1 MNNTN
6 YFKLFYIIYINFK
19 MSSYYNIF
27 KDTEF
32 ITQNTNTENTYK
44 FLQKICQKGGNIN
57 GLIYEDIDTNV
68 NISKLKLS
76 KTTSDSNSNKFTNSC
91 KQSRVQNFK
100 QPMIQIGGFY
110 IQL

>member
-1 MNNTN
+1 
-6 YFKLFYIIYINFK
+6 

-32 ITQNTNTENTYK
+32 ITQNTDSKNTYK
-44 FLQKICQKGGNIN
+44 LLKKIYQQGGNTN
-57 GLIYEDIDTNV
+57 DLIYEDINTNLD
-68 NISKLKLS
+68 ISKLKLS
-76 KTTSDSNSNKFTNSC
+76 KQKINTDLNSKFINSC
-91 KQSRVQNFK
+91 KQSKVQNFK

>member
-1 MNNTN
+1 
-6 YFKLFYIIYINFK
+6 

-32 ITQNTNTENTYK
+32 ITQNTDSKNTYK
-44 FLQKICQKGGNIN
+44 LLKKIYQKGGNMN
-57 GLIYEDIDTNV
+57 DLIYEDIDTDAD
-68 NISKLKLS
+68 ISKLKLS
-76 KTTSDSNSNKFTNSC
+76 KTNYDSNSNKFINSC
-91 KQSRVQNFK
+91 KQSKVQNFK

>member
-1 MNNTN
+1 
-6 YFKLFYIIYINFK
+6 

-32 ITQNTNTENTYK
+32 ITQNTDSKNTYK
-44 FLQKICQKGGNIN
+44 LLKKIYQQGGNTN
-57 GLIYEDIDTNV
+57 DLIYEDIETNLD
-68 NISKLKLS
+68 ISKLKLS
-76 KTTSDSNSNKFTNSC
+76 KQKINADLNSKFINSC
-91 KQSRVQNFK
+91 KQSKVQNFK

>member
-1 MNNTN
+1 
-6 YFKLFYIIYINFK
+6 

-32 ITQNTNTENTYK
+32 IIQNTNSNQTYK
-44 FLQKICQKGGNIN
+44 LLKQSYQNGGNAMN
-57 GLIYEDIDTNV
+57 LIYEGANHNSTLKV
-68 NISKLKLS
+68 SKNE
-76 KTTSDSNSNKFTNSC
+76 TTHASNDKFIKSC
-91 KQSRVQNFK
+91 KQSKTQHFK

>member
-1 MNNTN
+1 
-6 YFKLFYIIYINFK
+6 

-32 ITQNTNTENTYK
+32 TIQNTDSNQIYK
-44 FLQKICQKGGNIN
+44 LFKPSYQNGGNIN
-57 GLIYEDIDTNV
+57 DIIYEDTD
-68 NISKLKLS
+68 ISKQQFS
-76 KTTSDSNSNKFTNSC
+76 KKEMIKNKNNKFRKSC
-91 KQSRVQNFK
+91 QQSRIQNFK

>member
-1 MNNTN
+1 
-6 YFKLFYIIYINFK
+6 

-32 ITQNTNTENTYK
+32 ITQNTDSKNTYK
-44 FLQKICQKGGNIN
+44 LLRKIYQQGGNTN
-57 GLIYEDIDTNV
+57 DVIYEDIDTNLD
-68 NISKLKLS
+68 ISKQKINADLNS
-76 KTTSDSNSNKFTNSC
+76 KFINSC
-91 KQSRVQNFK
+91 KQSKVQNFK

>member
-1 MNNTN
+1 
-6 YFKLFYIIYINFK
+6 

-32 ITQNTNTENTYK
+32 ITQNTDSKNTYK
-44 FLQKICQKGGNIN
+44 LLKKIYQQGGNMKD
-57 GLIYEDIDTNV
+57 LIYEDINDNEH
-68 NISKLKLS
+68 ISKLKLS
-76 KTTSDSNSNKFTNSC
+76 KTNSDSNSNKFINSC
-91 KQSRVQNFK
+91 KQSKVQNFK

>member
-1 MNNTN
+1 
-6 YFKLFYIIYINFK
+6 

-32 ITQNTNTENTYK
+32 ITQNTNSKNTYK
-44 FLQKICQKGGNIN
+44 LLKKIYQQGGNTTD
-57 GLIYEDIDTNV
+57 LIYEDIDSNAD
-68 NISKLKLS
+68 ISKLKLS
-76 KTTSDSNSNKFTNSC
+76 KQKTEYNSNSNKFINSC
-91 KQSRVQNFK
+91 KQSKVQNFK

>member
-1 MNNTN
+1 
-6 YFKLFYIIYINFK
+6 

-32 ITQNTNTENTYK
+32 TIQNTDSNVNIHKLIKPLY
-44 FLQKICQKGGNIN
+44 QSGGNMKDV
-57 GLIYEDIDTNV
+57 IYEDMND
-68 NISKLKLS
+68 ISKQQFS
-76 KTTSDSNSNKFTNSC
+76 KNQTKNIKFRKSC
-91 KQSRVQNFK
+91 QQPIIQNFK

>member
-1 MNNTN
+1 
-6 YFKLFYIIYINFK
+6 

-32 ITQNTNTENTYK
+32 VIQNTDSKNTYK
-44 FLQKICQKGGNIN
+44 LLKKIYQQGGNTN
-57 GLIYEDIDTNV
+57 DLIYEDIDTNLD
-68 NISKLKLS
+68 ISKLKLS
-76 KTTSDSNSNKFTNSC
+76 KQRTHYNSNSNKFINSC
-91 KQSRVQNFK
+91 KQSKVQNFK

>member
-1 MNNTN
+1 
-6 YFKLFYIIYINFK
+6 

-32 ITQNTNTENTYK
+32 TIQNTDSNINIYDQFK
-44 FLQKICQKGGNIN
+44 SSHQNGGNIN
-57 GLIYEDIDTNV
+57 HLIYEDTND
-68 NISKLKLS
+68 ISKAQFS
-76 KTTSDSNSNKFTNSC
+76 KKEQNNKNSTFRKSC
-91 KQSRVQNFK
+91 QQPIIQNFK

>member
-1 MNNTN
+1 
-6 YFKLFYIIYINFK
+6 

-32 ITQNTNTENTYK
+32 ITQNTDSKNTYK
-44 FLQKICQKGGNIN
+44 LLKKIYQQGGNTN
-57 GLIYEDIDTNV
+57 DLIYEDIDTDAD
-68 NISKLKLS
+68 ISKLKLS
-76 KTTSDSNSNKFTNSC
+76 KTNSDSNSNKFINSC
-91 KQSRVQNFK
+91 KQSKVQNFK

>member
-1 MNNTN
+1 
-6 YFKLFYIIYINFK
+6 

-32 ITQNTNTENTYK
+32 TIQNTDSN
-44 FLQKICQKGGNIN
+44 GNIYKLFKPSYQN
-57 GLIYEDIDTNV
+57 GGKINDLIYEDTND
-68 NISKLKLS
+68 ISKIQFS
-76 KTTSDSNSNKFTNSC
+76 KNESDNKNKMKNSKFRKSC
-91 KQSRVQNFK
+91 NQPIIQNFK

>member
-1 MNNTN
+1 
-6 YFKLFYIIYINFK
+6 

-32 ITQNTNTENTYK
+32 TIQNTDSNVNIHKLFKPSY
-44 FLQKICQKGGNIN
+44 QSGGNIN
-57 GLIYEDIDTNV
+57 DLIYEDTD
-68 NISKLKLS
+68 ISKQQFS
-76 KTTSDSNSNKFTNSC
+76 KKEPNNKNKNSKFRKSC
-91 KQSRVQNFK
+91 QQSRIQNFK

>member
-1 MNNTN
+1 
-6 YFKLFYIIYINFK
+6 

-44 FLQKICQKGGNIN
+44 LLKKIYQQGGNTN
-57 GLIYEDIDTNV
+57 GLIYEDIDTDV
-68 NISKLKLS
+68 NISKQKINVESHS
-76 KTTSDSNSNKFTNSC
+76 KFINSC
-91 KQSRVQNFK
+91 KKSKVQNFK